1 MVFRVIGQPKV
12 RYVATGRVMKDGSI
26 ELVLIQK
33 DRPRHLRCIR
43 ADRLVV
49 ANDEVSVKA

>member
-12 RYVATGRVMKDGSI
+12 RYVATGRVMKDESI